1 MAQAPPLRA
10 VVPPLRESRWTPEWQ
25 RKILQRELLSLSFYR
40 RLTTADAA
48 QQRLLERLEEEFDA
62 LVADASSCTVGQV
75 YAVRFPPMRGRHR
88 SLVAAVAARYSL
100 EHTSFDQADGLRFG
114 VVYKHPASAAAPVLR
129 LFRRPWPPRPS
140 DATSAAAVDVVEVV
154 HGEPV
159 SPAKKQ
165 PPPYTEAV

>member
-114 VVYKHPASAAAPVLR
+114 VVYKHPASPKPE
-129 LFRRPWPPRPS
+129 F
-140 DATSAAAVDVVEVV
+140 
-154 HGEPV
+154 
-159 SPAKKQ
+159 
-165 PPPYTEAV
+165 

>member
-88 SLVAAVAARYSL
+88 SLVAAVASL
-100 EHTSFDQADGLRFG
+100 
-114 VVYKHPASAAAPVLR
+114 
-129 LFRRPWPPRPS
+129 
-140 DATSAAAVDVVEVV
+140 AAAVASGSKPCATQVDSCIFTSR
-154 HGEPV
+154 PV
-159 SPAKKQ
+159 QTSPFRPRQ
-165 PPPYTEAV
+165 